1 MVYEHRIWSLRGVYT
16 SLDSQNT
23 CHIPQLTQCYP
34 QNKTAS
40 QNSNSSLRTGTIR
53 VWNQPS
59 GAITIAMEQWNFIFE
74 ENALATWLPF
84 GEMELYGC
92 TDDIRLLSSIINH
105 QSSKKWHVIINHEFA
120 HIIQNVIINHGFAQI
135 IQYQMQT
142 RYTRSHKMCNAIRLV
157 TWLGKPPNF
166 RSLMTGRMK
175 IAHRSTRADNAVGS
189 GLRDRREG

>member
-40 QNSNSSLRTGTIR
+40 QNSNSSLRTGTKR

-74 ENALATWLPF
+74 ENTLATWLPF

-105 QSSKKWHVIINHEFA
+105 QSSKKWHVIINHQSLVRT
-120 HIIQNVIINHGFAQI
+120 HYTISIMGSHKLYNIKCKRV
-135 IQYQMQT
+135 IQYL
-142 RYTRSHKMCNAIRLV
+142 IRCAMRFD
-157 TWLGKPPNF
+157 WSPG
-166 RSLMTGRMK
+166 
-175 IAHRSTRADNAVGS
+175 
-189 GLRDRREG
+189 